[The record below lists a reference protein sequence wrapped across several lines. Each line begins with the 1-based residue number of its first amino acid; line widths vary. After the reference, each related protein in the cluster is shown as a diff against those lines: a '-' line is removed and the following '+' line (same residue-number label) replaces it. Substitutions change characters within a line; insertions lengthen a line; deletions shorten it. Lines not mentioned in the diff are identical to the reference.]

1 MVDDFVNRKHGRA
14 AVDYFHDDLENT
26 LKSTYG
32 VIVYQEQV
40 MLISQ
45 IIGGYS
51 LGGADLLRRAMGKKK
66 PEEMA
71 KHRELFEQGAKEKGH
86 DPDLAV
92 KLFDLMEKF
101 AGYGFNK
108 SHSAAYA
115 LISYQT
121 AWLKAYHPTEFLAAT
136 MSSDMD
142 DTDKVQIFCRDAQD
156 NGGEVLPP
164 DVNFSGYRFEPV
176 ADKHTEKGRP
186 PRTMRYGLGAVKG
199 TGQGAVEEI
208 LRARKEA
215 GPFQN
220 LFDFCRRV
228 NKHAVNR
235 RTIEALIKAGAFDT
249 IEPNRAAMLASVP
262 TAMEAAEQAA
272 RSANQASLFGDDSGD
287 VVAGELAKVAP
298 WDLHKKLTEEKS
310 ALGYYYSGHLFD
322 AWRDE
327 VRRIVP
333 MQLVRVEPQRDLQWM
348 CGVLA
353 SVRVMMTRRGKMVFA
368 VLDDG
373 TAQVEISV
381 FNELYE
387 KHRNRLRE
395 DQLVIVQGKVS
406 NDDYSGGMRIVA
418 EQLYDLQLAREA
430 RAKSLRVKLNGS
442 ADAARLRQML
452 NPFRAEPE
460 NGIPGV
466 PVDIVYTKNNFLC
479 TVRLGEEWRVRMAD
493 TLLANLNEWTKPDG
507 VEVTY

>member
-1 MVDDFVNRKHGRA
+1 
-14 AVDYFHDDLENT
+14 
-26 LKSTYG
+26 
-32 VIVYQEQV
+32 
-40 MLISQ
+40 
-45 IIGGYS
+45 
-51 LGGADLLRRAMGKKK
+51 
-66 PEEMA
+66 
-71 KHRELFEQGAKEKGH
+71 
-86 DPDLAV
+86 
-92 KLFDLMEKF
+92 
-101 AGYGFNK
+101 
-108 SHSAAYA
+108 
-115 LISYQT
+115 
-121 AWLKAYHPTEFLAAT
+121 
-136 MSSDMD
+136 
-142 DTDKVQIFCRDAQD
+142 
-156 NGGEVLPP
+156 
-164 DVNFSGYRFEPV
+164 
-176 ADKHTEKGRP
+176 
-186 PRTMRYGLGAVKG
+186 MRYGLGAVKG

-208 LRARKEA
+208 LRARKEG

-228 NKHAVNR
+228 SKHSVNR
-235 RTIEALIKAGAFDT
+235 RTIEALIKAGAFDG

-333 MQLVRVEPQRDLQWM
+333 MQLARLEPQRDLQWM

-353 SVRVMMTRRGKMVFA
+353 GVRTMMTRRGKMVFA

-395 DQLVIVQGKVS
+395 DQLIIVQGKS
-406 NDDYSGGMRIVA
+406 QQRR
-418 EQLYDLQLAREA
+418 LFRRHAR
-430 RAKSLRVKLNGS
+430 RGR
-442 ADAARLRQML
+442 
-452 NPFRAEPE
+452 
-460 NGIPGV
+460 
-466 PVDIVYTKNNFLC
+466 PVV
-479 TVRLGEEWRVRMAD
+479 
-493 TLLANLNEWTKPDG
+493 
-507 VEVTY
+507 

>member
-1 MVDDFVNRKHGRA
+1 
-14 AVDYFHDDLENT
+14 
-26 LKSTYG
+26 
-32 VIVYQEQV
+32 
-40 MLISQ
+40 
-45 IIGGYS
+45 
-51 LGGADLLRRAMGKKK
+51 
-66 PEEMA
+66 
-71 KHRELFEQGAKEKGH
+71 
-86 DPDLAV
+86 
-92 KLFDLMEKF
+92 
-101 AGYGFNK
+101 
-108 SHSAAYA
+108 
-115 LISYQT
+115 
-121 AWLKAYHPTEFLAAT
+121 
-136 MSSDMD
+136 
-142 DTDKVQIFCRDAQD
+142 
-156 NGGEVLPP
+156 
-164 DVNFSGYRFEPV
+164 
-176 ADKHTEKGRP
+176 
-186 PRTMRYGLGAVKG
+186 MRYGLGAVKG

-208 LRARKEA
+208 LRARKEG

-228 NKHAVNR
+228 SKHSVNR
-235 RTIEALIKAGAFDT
+235 RTIEALIKAGAFDG

-333 MQLVRVEPQRDLQWM
+333 MQLARLEPQRDLQWM

-353 SVRVMMTRRGKMVFA
+353 GVRTMMTRRGKMVFA

-395 DQLVIVQGKVS
+395 DQLIIVQGKVS
-406 NDDYSGGMRIVA
+406 NDDYSGGMRVVA
-418 EQLYDLQLAREA
+418 DQLYDLQLAREA
-430 RAKSLRVKLNGS
+430 RAKSLRVKLNGG
-442 ADAARLRQML
+442 ADAARLRQLL
-452 NPFRAEPE
+452 NPFRAEAE

-493 TLLANLNEWTKPDG
+493 ALFENLNAWTKPDG

>member
-1 MVDDFVNRKHGRA
+1 
-14 AVDYFHDDLENT
+14 
-26 LKSTYG
+26 
-32 VIVYQEQV
+32 
-40 MLISQ
+40 
-45 IIGGYS
+45 
-51 LGGADLLRRAMGKKK
+51 
-66 PEEMA
+66 
-71 KHRELFEQGAKEKGH
+71 
-86 DPDLAV
+86 
-92 KLFDLMEKF
+92 
-101 AGYGFNK
+101 
-108 SHSAAYA
+108 
-115 LISYQT
+115 
-121 AWLKAYHPTEFLAAT
+121 
-136 MSSDMD
+136 
-142 DTDKVQIFCRDAQD
+142 
-156 NGGEVLPP
+156 
-164 DVNFSGYRFEPV
+164 
-176 ADKHTEKGRP
+176 
-186 PRTMRYGLGAVKG
+186 MRYGLGAVKG

-208 LRARKEA
+208 LRARKEG

-228 NKHAVNR
+228 SKHSVNR
-235 RTIEALIKAGAFDT
+235 RTIEALIKAGAFDG

-333 MQLVRVEPQRDLQWM
+333 MQLARLEPQRDLQWM

-353 SVRVMMTRRGKMVFA
+353 GVRTMMTRRGKMVFA

-395 DQLVIVQGKVS
+395 DQLIIVQGKVS
-406 NDDYSGGMRIVA
+406 NDDYSGGMRVVA
-418 EQLYDLQLAREA
+418 DQLYDLQLAREA
-430 RAKSLRVKLNGS
+430 RASRCASSSTAALTPRGCGSCSIRSAPRPRTASPACRSISSTPRTISCARSGWARNGACAWPTRCS
-442 ADAARLRQML
+442 R
-452 NPFRAEPE
+452 
-460 NGIPGV
+460 
-466 PVDIVYTKNNFLC
+466 T
-479 TVRLGEEWRVRMAD
+479 
-493 TLLANLNEWTKPDG
+493 
-507 VEVTY
+507 

>member
-1 MVDDFVNRKHGRA
+1 
-14 AVDYFHDDLENT
+14 
-26 LKSTYG
+26 
-32 VIVYQEQV
+32 
-40 MLISQ
+40 
-45 IIGGYS
+45 
-51 LGGADLLRRAMGKKK
+51 
-66 PEEMA
+66 MA

-156 NGGEVLPP
+156 NGVEVLPP
-164 DVNFSGYRFEPV
+164 DVNHSGYRFEPV
-176 ADKHTEKGRP
+176 ADKHRKGKP
-186 PRTMRYGLGAVKG
+186 PRTMRYGLGAV
-199 TGQGAVEEI
+199 
-208 LRARKEA
+208 RARA
-215 GPFQN
+215 GRGRGNP
-220 LFDFCRRV
+220 
-228 NKHAVNR
+228 
-235 RTIEALIKAGAFDT
+235 AGAQGRRPVP
-249 IEPNRAAMLASVP
+249 EPVRLLPPCQQAFGQPAHHRGADQGGRLRWHRAQPRRHAGLGAHGHGSGR
-262 TAMEAAEQAA
+262 AGRAQ
-272 RSANQASLFGDDSGD
+272 RNQASLFGDDSGD

-333 MQLVRVEPQRDLQWM
+333 MQLARLEPQRDLQWM

-353 SVRVMMTRRGKMVFA
+353 GVRTMMTRRGKMVFA

-395 DQLVIVQGKVS
+395 DQLIIVQGQGR

-418 EQLYDLQLAREA
+418 DQLYDLQLARA
-430 RAKSLRVKLNGS
+430 RAKSLRVKLNGG
-442 ADAARLRQML
+442 ADAARLRQLL

-493 TLLANLNEWTKPDG
+493 ALFENLNAWTKPDG